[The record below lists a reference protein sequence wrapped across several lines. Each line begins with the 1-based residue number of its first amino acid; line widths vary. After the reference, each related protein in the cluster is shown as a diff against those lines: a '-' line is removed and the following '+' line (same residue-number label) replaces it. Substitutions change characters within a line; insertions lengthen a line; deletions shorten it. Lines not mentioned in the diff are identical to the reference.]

1 MLLIVSVFNSMYL
14 LRLLLAYPV
23 YYIQYLSLNLLFGLP
38 VYCSIIV
45 FTVYRFSNAVV
56 HILSHLFRGNGFAY
70 KHTIYKEQSKS
81 LPQLESLDHFALH
94 SYVVIFYVGTLPSI
108 PLPFI

>member
-14 LRLLLAYPV
+14 LRLVLAYPV
-23 YYIQYLSLNLLFGLP
+23 YYIQYLSLNLLFGLL
-38 VYCSIIV
+38 VYCSKV

-56 HILSHLFRGNGFAY
+56 YILSHLFRGNGFAY

-81 LPQLESLDHFALH
+81 QPQLESLDHFALH